1 MIFNDIQSPKR
12 LASGGTDVAAID
24 VAPAV
29 LDTQS
34 VHILNAEPST
44 IAASTSD
51 NQPHKHHRQ
60 NRQQQQ
66 QISAPVVPVNNN
78 GTTTTKPQ
86 HHHQHLSPSSSD
98 GPAVIEI
105 PIETAESGDGLPGTG
120 VAANSNPG
128 LRTIELSSGRVREG
142 FGECIFWLGTVHF
155 LFAV

>member
-1 MIFNDIQSPKR
+1 MVFNDIQSPER

-34 VHILNAEPST
+34 VHIHAGPST
-44 IAASTSD
+44 IAAITID

-60 NRQQQQ
+60 NRQQQQQ

-120 VAANSNPG
+120 VSTNSNPG

-142 FGECIFWLGTVHF
+142 FGECIVCWRLCIS
-155 LFAV
+155 